1 MLDKV
6 LAAKLSPLTGN
17 KELWEALT
25 EHLLN
30 LKNLE
35 LQALAVATSELEL
48 YRKQGRVSSLV
59 NLLQLKDQVR
69 EAKQRTEEGT

>member
-6 LAAKLSPLTGN
+6 LAAKLSALTGN
-17 KELWEALT
+17 KELWEALK
-25 EHLLN
+25 EHLNN

-35 LQALAVATSELEL
+35 LQGLAVATSELEL
-48 YRKQGRVSSLV
+48 YRKQGRVSSLA

-69 EAKQRTEEGT
+69 EAKQRIED